1 VSYFLGIDMG
11 TTYVA
16 AGVAQD
22 HRAEIIDLGNRT
34 ATIPSV
40 VYLRDDETVL
50 AGEAALRR
58 AATDS
63 SRFAREFKRRFG
75 DTTPILLGGTPY
87 SADGLSAKLLRC
99 VYDQVVELQG
109 AEPERL
115 TVCHPANWG
124 DFKLDLLDQTVRRAD
139 LQASKLS
146 EPEAAA
152 IFYASQQRV
161 EPGSVVVVY
170 DLGGGTFD
178 AAVLRKTEQS
188 FQILGEPEGIER
200 LGGIDFDE
208 AVFHYVVDMV
218 GPALHELDP
227 DEPGTVAAMTRL
239 RTDCVE
245 AKEALSADTEA
256 LIPVSFPGL
265 HTEVRLTRS
274 ELEGLIR
281 PTLSDS
287 LDATRR
293 AMRSASVDP
302 DEVSAVVLVGGSS
315 RIPLVGQLVSAEFGR
330 PVAVDTHPKHAIA
343 LGAALHAELEHG
355 VVPVSDPVPT
365 APPPPLSREA
375 EAAAPSGPAVVP
387 VVAAALPPVET
398 DPPEPAPSFDPTPE
412 ELAPT
417 QVVPVVAAASHPPVE
432 PSSAPAAGF
441 DDARP
446 RTGRSSKPVVVL
458 VAIAAALVLL
468 GGAAF
473 ALSPDDN
480 KPAGPGASTTL
491 VATTVPPTSV
501 PRATTTV
508 PQVGTTTVPPT
519 TIADPGIQTTID
531 SIAVD
536 GDAYDISWQANFTAD
551 VNAQHV
557 HLFWD
562 TVGVENAGMQ
572 GSGPWELTDVS
583 PYRSE
588 SVLRPSNRPA
598 GAAAI
603 CITAADAGHAVIDFG
618 VLHCMP
624 AP

>member
-1 VSYFLGIDMG
+1 MSYFLGIDMG

-109 AEPERL
+109 AEPEGL

-124 DFKLDLLDQTVRRAD
+124 AFKLDLLDQTVRRAD
-139 LQASKLS
+139 LRAAKLR

-227 DEPGTVAAMTRL
+227 DEAGTVAAMSRL
-239 RTDCVE
+239 RNDCVD

-343 LGAALHAELEHG
+343 LGAALHAELQHG
-355 VVPVSDPVPT
+355 DGAVPT
-365 APPPPLSREA
+365 APAPPSREVEAAPPP
-375 EAAAPSGPAVVP
+375 GPAVVP
-387 VVAAALPPVET
+387 VVAAVESG
-398 DPPEPAPSFDPTPE
+398 PGPATSFDE
-412 ELAPT
+412 APT
-417 QVVPVVAAASHPPVE
+417 
-432 PSSAPAAGF
+432 
-441 DDARP
+441 
-446 RTGRSSKPVVVL
+446 RTRRSSKPVAVL
-458 VAIAAALVLL
+458 LAVAAALVLL

-473 ALSPDDN
+473 ALSPDDE

-501 PRATTTV
+501 PPGSTTV
-508 PQVGTTTVPPT
+508 PPVGSSTVPPT
-519 TIADPGIQTTID
+519 TIADPGIQTTIE
-531 SIAVD
+531 SIVAD
-536 GDAYDISWQANFTAD
+536 GDAYEITWAANFAAD

-557 HLFWD
+557 HLYWD
-562 TVGVENAGMQ
+562 TVGVENAGTQ

-588 SVLRPSNRPA
+588 NVLRPSNRPA
-598 GAAAI
+598 GATAI

-618 VLHCMP
+618 VEQCMP

>member
-1 VSYFLGIDMG
+1 MSYFLGIDMG

-109 AEPERL
+109 AEPEGL

-124 DFKLDLLDQTVRRAD
+124 AFKLDLLDQTVRRAD
-139 LQASKLS
+139 LRAAKLS

-227 DEPGTVAAMTRL
+227 DEPGTVAAMSRL
-239 RTDCVE
+239 RTDCVD

-355 VVPVSDPVPT
+355 GGAVPT
-365 APPPPLSREA
+365 APAPPSRDV
-375 EAAAPSGPAVVP
+375 EAAAPPAR
-387 VVAAALPPVET
+387 
-398 DPPEPAPSFDPTPE
+398 
-412 ELAPT
+412 
-417 QVVPVVAAASHPPVE
+417 
-432 PSSAPAAGF
+432 PSSRWWRPSAHRPSPPGPSPH
-441 DDARP
+441 P
-446 RTGRSSKPVVVL
+446 RTIRRL
-458 VAIAAALVLL
+458 
-468 GGAAF
+468 
-473 ALSPDDN
+473 
-480 KPAGPGASTTL
+480 
-491 VATTVPPTSV
+491 
-501 PRATTTV
+501 
-508 PQVGTTTVPPT
+508 
-519 TIADPGIQTTID
+519 
-531 SIAVD
+531 
-536 GDAYDISWQANFTAD
+536 
-551 VNAQHV
+551 
-557 HLFWD
+557 
-562 TVGVENAGMQ
+562 
-572 GSGPWELTDVS
+572 
-583 PYRSE
+583 
-588 SVLRPSNRPA
+588 
-598 GAAAI
+598 
-603 CITAADAGHAVIDFG
+603 
-618 VLHCMP
+618 
-624 AP
+624 

>member
-1 VSYFLGIDMG
+1 MSYFLGIDMG

-34 ATIPSV
+34 ATVPSV

-63 SRFAREFKRRFG
+63 TRFAREFKRRFG

-99 VYDQVVELQG
+99 VYEQVVELQG
-109 AEPERL
+109 AEPDGL

-124 DFKLDLLDQTVRRAD
+124 AFKLDLLDQTVRRAD
-139 LQASKLS
+139 LRASKLS

-218 GPALHELDP
+218 GPALHELEP
-227 DEPGTVAAMTRL
+227 DEPGTIAALSRL

-343 LGAALHAELEHG
+343 LGAALHAELEHRG
-355 VVPVSDPVPT
+355 GAVAI
-365 APPPPLSREA
+365 APPPPAGEVETTVSA
-375 EAAAPSGPAVVP
+375 GPAVVP
-387 VVAAALPPVET
+387 VIAALNPPLEPAVSEPVPSLDPAPEQEAPTEAVPVAAAPLPPAGSSPVPDT
-398 DPPEPAPSFDPTPE
+398 SFDEAHT
-412 ELAPT
+412 
-417 QVVPVVAAASHPPVE
+417 
-432 PSSAPAAGF
+432 
-441 DDARP
+441 
-446 RTGRSSKPVVVL
+446 RTHRSSKPVAVL
-458 VAIAAALVLL
+458 LAVAAALVLL

-473 ALSPDDN
+473 ALSPDGE
-480 KPAGPGASTTL
+480 KPTGPGSSTTL

-501 PRATTTV
+501 PPASTTV
-508 PQVGTTTVPPT
+508 PQVGSSTVPPT
-519 TIADPGIQTTID
+519 TIADPGIQTTIE
-531 SIAVD
+531 SIAAD
-536 GDAYDISWQANFTAD
+536 GDAYEITWAANFAAD
-551 VNAQHV
+551 VDAQHV
-557 HLFWD
+557 HLYWD

-588 SVLRPSNRPA
+588 NVLRPGNRPA
-598 GAAAI
+598 GATAI
-603 CITAADAGHAVIDFG
+603 CITAADAGHSVIDFG
-618 VLHCMP
+618 VEHCMP